1 MNDKPTDVTN
11 DKTGSTEDQKVASQD
26 IKSESVQPQQLS
38 ESEFKDRLQNAEQ
51 TTRKRVYAAMGA
63 GLIPF
68 PIVDFMA
75 LTGIQME
82 LVKSLCTIY
91 DVPFKKDI
99 GKTLVTT
106 LIGGGLPVHTSP
118 LLASM
123 VKNIPLIGT
132 TTGAITLSVVGGAC
146 TYAVG
151 KVFIQHF
158 EAGGNLLN
166 FNPEKMRTYF
176 QSYYKD
182 GECIATEV
190 SSK

>member
-1 MNDKPTDVTN
+1 MSNKTDDLKQEKAAT
-11 DKTGSTEDQKVASQD
+11 SEKV
-26 IKSESVQPQQLS
+26 KSEAAQEQPVEVS
-38 ESEFKDRLQNAEQ
+38 DSAFKERLQKAEQ
-51 TTRKRVYAAMGA
+51 TVRKRVYAAVGA
-63 GLIPF
+63 GLIPL
-68 PIVDFMA
+68 PIVDFIA

-82 LVKSLCTIY
+82 LVNSLCKIY
-91 DVPFKKDI
+91 NVPFKKDI
-99 GKTLVTT
+99 GKTLVTA
-106 LIGGGLPVHTSP
+106 LVGGGLPVHTSSA
-118 LLASM
+118 LASL

-132 TTGAITLSVVGGAC
+132 TTGAITLSIVGGAC

-182 GECIATEV
+182 GERIATEV
-190 SSK
+190 PSK

>member
-1 MNDKPTDVTN
+1 MT
-11 DKTGSTEDQKVASQD
+11 
-26 IKSESVQPQQLS
+26 SEEIQPQVTLS
-38 ESEFKDRLQNAEQ
+38 ESEFKDRMQHAEQ

-63 GLIPF
+63 GLIPL

-82 LVKSLCTIY
+82 LINSLCKIY
-91 DVPFKKDI
+91 DVPFRKDI

-106 LIGGGLPVHTSP
+106 LVGGALPVYSSP

-132 TTGAITLSVVGGAC
+132 TTGAITLSVVGGAS

-151 KVFIQHF
+151 KVFTQHF
-158 EAGGNLLN
+158 ESGGNLLN
-166 FNPEKMRTYF
+166 FNPEKMRSYF

-182 GECIATEV
+182 GEKIATEV